1 MTIARNL
8 PSTTKRGLTRLA
20 ESSDRASP
28 TVFAGREDEIGL
40 LDSAVRGVRR
50 KESGH
55 TVVIQGVPGAGKTA
69 LLHEYAARLLA
80 ANDDMETPTI
90 PVPLQPD
97 VLGEQPVAIVQ
108 EIDRRFREFEE
119 SDEWKRMANRALDG
133 ASLVAKSLFSAFTRR
148 DFNDF
153 RTSARAPNSLAIA
166 LDDYMEFR
174 FDRRD
179 SAVVFLVDEAQNLN
193 DTALTRAHLGRL
205 HNSKPG
211 RTQALLGC
219 FGLANT
225 TARLRQ
231 LGLSR
236 FASRHTRSI
245 GALSDEDAKRTV
257 TGTLEIALADFTFD
271 EVQRTQWI
279 GTAAGAILS
288 ENGNFPHHLAN
299 GCRALAEVV
308 LNEGL
313 HDVPPVERLRSLCRE
328 YKREY
333 YVARLQPWEDHTIAL
348 AHAFTGEHAF
358 AGEKEGWTPIDNVM
372 SALMASDNA
381 GRPVNEDA
389 AATVIEEMRDS
400 GFVEWN
406 MDVCRPVL
414 PSLALHL
421 AEQRQALMND
431 SKAAQ
436 AIRAAMSDS
445 AREGL

>member
-8 PSTTKRGLTRLA
+8 PLATRRGLIRLA

-28 TVFAGREDEIGL
+28 TVFAGREDEFGL

-80 ANDDMETPTI
+80 ANDDMEKPTI

-108 EIDRRFREFEE
+108 EIDRRFREFED

-133 ASLVAKSLFSAFTRR
+133 ASVVAKSLFSAFTRR
-148 DFNDF
+148 NFDDF
-153 RTSARAPNSLAIA
+153 RASARSPNSLAVA
-166 LDDYMEFR
+166 LDDYVEFR

-179 SAVVFLVDEAQNLN
+179 SAVVLLVDEAQNLN
-193 DTALTRAHLGRL
+193 DTALTRAHLGWL

-236 FASRHTRSI
+236 LASRHTRSI

-271 EVQRTQWI
+271 EVQRARWI
-279 GTAAGAILS
+279 GAAAGAILS
-288 ENGNFPHHLAN
+288 ESGNFPHHLAN
-299 GCRALAEVV
+299 GCRALAEAV

-313 HDVPPVERLRSLCRE
+313 HDVPPVEKLRSLCRE
-328 YKREY
+328 CKREY

-348 AHAFTGEHAF
+348 AHAF
-358 AGEKEGWTPIDNVM
+358 AGEKEGWTPIDDVM

-389 AATVIEEMRDS
+389 AATVIEGMRDG

-406 MDVCRPVL
+406 MDVCRPIL
-414 PSLALHL
+414 PSLALHF
-421 AEQRQALMND
+421 AEQRQALMNNG
-431 SKAAQ
+431 KAVQ

-445 AREGL
+445 ARERQ

>member
-1 MTIARNL
+1 MTVARNL
-8 PSTTKRGLTRLA
+8 PSSTKRGLARLA

-28 TVFAGREDEIGL
+28 TVFAGREDEFGL
-40 LDSAVRGVRR
+40 LDGALRGVRR

-80 ANDDMETPTI
+80 ANDDMEKPTI

-108 EIDRRFREFEE
+108 EIDRRFREFED

-133 ASLVAKSLFSAFTRR
+133 ASVVAKSLFSAFTRR
-148 DFNDF
+148 NFDDF
-153 RTSARAPNSLAIA
+153 RASARSPNSLAVA
-166 LDDYMEFR
+166 LDDYVEFR

-179 SAVVFLVDEAQNLN
+179 SAVVLLVDEAQNLN

-236 FASRHTRSI
+236 LASRHIRSI
-245 GALSDEDAKRTV
+245 GALSDEDAERTV
-257 TGTLEIALADFTFD
+257 TGTLEVALADFAFG

-279 GTAAGAILS
+279 GTAADAILS
-288 ENGNFPHHLAN
+288 ESSNFPHHLAN

-308 LNEGL
+308 LNEGV
-313 HDVPPVERLRSLCRE
+313 HDVPPVEKLRSLCRD
-328 YKREY
+328 YRREY

-348 AHAFTGEHAF
+348 AYAFTGEQ
-358 AGEKEGWTPIDNVM
+358 EGWTPIDNVM
-372 SALMASDNA
+372 SALMASDNL
-381 GRPVNEDA
+381 GRSVNQDA
-389 AATVIEEMRDS
+389 AATVIEEMRDG

-406 MDVCRPVL
+406 MDVCRPIL

-421 AEQRQALMND
+421 AEQRQALTND
-431 SKAAQ
+431 SKAVQ
-436 AIRAAMSDS
+436 AIRTALS
-445 AREGL
+445 G